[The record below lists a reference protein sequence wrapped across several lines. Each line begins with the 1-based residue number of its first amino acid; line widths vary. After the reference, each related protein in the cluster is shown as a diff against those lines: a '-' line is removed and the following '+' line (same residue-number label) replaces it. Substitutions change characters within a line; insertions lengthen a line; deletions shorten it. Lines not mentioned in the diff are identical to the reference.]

1 MNNHGSDASQA
12 GSMFAETPAMSALA
26 FKVTK
31 KDGAYVRPS
40 LVPANHSEKSGFGA
54 LDGAILAF
62 FLLCVAGL
70 VCLLLMK

>member
-1 MNNHGSDASQA
+1 
-12 GSMFAETPAMSALA
+12 MSALA

-31 KDGAYVRPS
+31 KDGAYVKPG
-40 LVPANHSEKSGFGA
+40 LVPARDSEKSGFGA

>member
-1 MNNHGSDASQA
+1 LPA
-12 GSMFAETPAMSALA
+12 GPPFAETPGISALA
-26 FKVTK
+26 FKVIK

-40 LVPANHSEKSGFGA
+40 LVPDDRSKKSGFSA

>member
-1 MNNHGSDASQA
+1 
-12 GSMFAETPAMSALA
+12 MSALA

-31 KDGAYVRPS
+31 KDGAYVKPS
-40 LVPANHSEKSGFGA
+40 LVPAEHSEKSSFGA